1 MEIEITREGLD
12 EVKRF
17 LDSTAFLEILMH
29 SFNDVAP
36 MLFIEQTLIDAVNDA
51 IKQMEED

>member
-1 MEIEITREGLD
+1 MEVEITREELD

-17 LDSTAFLEILMH
+17 LDSTGFLEILMH
-29 SFNDVAP
+29 TFNDVAP

-51 IKQMEED
+51 IKRLEED

>member
-51 IKQMEED
+51 QMEED